1 MLTTPSI
8 LSKGH
13 FRLFKQSINCPR
25 KYICIY
31 IKIYFAFLFFHMDM
45 ICSGKYPQDTWCQW
59 DPGSV
64 QPCCLIVIGPYTPV
78 YRCLR
83 YSLDLLNFTSNSSFW
98 LVFLSNFVCGPPS
111 FPVVPQASW
120 HPAGPAAVSKTFRR
134 WAMPLGSSCRYL
146 LALTCSV
153 FSPGQAK
160 EEETTSKERE
170 QGSQSQR

>member
-31 IKIYFAFLFFHMDM
+31 IKIYFAFLFSHMDM

-83 YSLDLLNFTSNSSFW
+83 YSLDLLNFTSSSSFW
-98 LVFLSNFVCGPPS
+98 LVFVCLILSVAR
-111 FPVVPQASW
+111 QAFLW
-120 HPAGPAAVSKTFRR
+120 FLRHPGT
-134 WAMPLGSSCRYL
+134 LQDLQL
-146 LALTCSV
+146 LARRSGDGLCL
-153 FSPGQAK
+153 
-160 EEETTSKERE
+160 
-170 QGSQSQR
+170 